1 MVAGPPDVTSAH
13 CDTRVAASS
22 RRGGPSL
29 SLDAGEVRQANAS
42 PTRYDR
48 SRRMTCPAWAT
59 DRLFPKRV
67 WPAYVASLTRG
78 WELGSEGVRGFW
90 GRGMIRGWR
99 LYADRSCLEYPLCKK

>member
-13 CDTRVAASS
+13 CDTRVAAPSS
-22 RRGGPSL
+22 GRPQPEPRRGRGPASERKPNPLRPQPENDLPRLGHGPALPQTSL
-29 SLDAGEVRQANAS
+29 
-42 PTRYDR
+42 
-48 SRRMTCPAWAT
+48 
-59 DRLFPKRV
+59 
-67 WPAYVASLTRG
+67 PAYVASLTRG